1 MKRTAVVVASLVLF
15 LCTVAL
21 AASTEAV
28 FAFESASYQLIPK
41 KSVKLEPVAQGIDEK
56 LSYEWE
62 SSDTD
67 VATVSKGTV
76 KAVAQGTT
84 TITCAASSEG
94 GETYTAECT
103 VEVLNPIK
111 KISTPEKS
119 IELPSQTQ
127 FTPDVTIEPEDASI
141 KELDWETSDQT
152 VVAIFNDG
160 TMQTGTAGTA
170 TLTGTAKDGSGKSVK
185 IKVTV
190 PKVYVSEK
198 NITITDPEGVVL
210 EYQNNINGI
219 STVSVTG
226 SAFYTDSMKDNGNIS
241 RMKLIPASAGSGS
254 IVFKGNGKTV
264 ATVKVKV
271 EHSAVY
277 DKVSCPP
284 TTVEALIERKD
295 DCIGERVGMTG
306 TVCGYIPDVGSKEAG
321 RLVLNDGSGY
331 FVFWYHYAAT
341 VENGKK
347 ITVYGPVL
355 QFIEYETETGLKY
368 ECPQIDPKGLAM

>member
-1 MKRTAVVVASLVLF
+1 MKRIAAFIVSVVL
-15 LCTVAL
+15 AL
-21 AASTEAV
+21 ATIMLSASAEAV
-28 FAFESASYQLIPK
+28 FAFESLNYQLIPK
-41 KSVKLEPVAQGIDEK
+41 KSLKLEPVAQGIDEK
-56 LSYEWE
+56 LTYEWE
-62 SSDTD
+62 SSNTD

-76 KAVAQGTT
+76 KAIAQGTA
-84 TITCAASSEG
+84 TITCVATSDEG
-94 GETYTAECT
+94 QSYTAECS

-111 KISTPEKS
+111 KITAEKS
-119 IELPSQTQ
+119 MELPAGTQ
-127 FTPDVTIEPEDASI
+127 FTPEVTIEPEDASI
-141 KELDWETSDQT
+141 KELDWTSSDEF
-152 VVAIFNDG
+152 VVSVFDNG
-160 TMQTGTAGTA
+160 TMQTWTAGTT
-170 TLTGTAKDGSGKSVK
+170 TLTGKAKDGSGKSVK

-219 STVSVTG
+219 STVSISG
-226 SAFYTDSMKDNGNIS
+226 SAFYTDSMKDEGNIS
-241 RMKLIPASAGSGS
+241 RMKLIPSSAGSGS

-284 TTVEALIERKD
+284 TTVSALLERKEE
-295 DCIGERVGMTG
+295 CIGEKVGLTG

-321 RLVLNDGSGY
+321 RLILNDGSGY
-331 FVFWYHYAAT
+331 FAFWYHYAAT

-368 ECPQIDPKGLAM
+368 ECPQIDPKGLVV